1 MNNIITLSEERVYS
15 RHKTTYRLE
24 SVALYDDM
32 KNRTLQGLAKD
43 MILQGVASADD
54 EFAVYRGTTPVFQ
67 NSETGSYYMPLSWYA
82 EGRAFG
88 KRKKKDDQDDSSD
101 S

>member
-1 MNNIITLSEERVYS
+1 MSDNIITLSEERIERNKS
-15 RHKTTYRLE
+15 EYRME
-24 SVALYDDM
+24 SVALYGGM
-32 KNRTLQGLAKD
+32 KSPSLRALTQK
-43 MILQGVASADD
+43 MISDGIASADD

-88 KRKKKDDQDDSSD
+88 ERKKKNDQDNSSD